1 MCRFKPRLNRL
12 CFFFFFSVCLFAIK
26 QALSEGSHRNRSCY
40 TDMQNMVR
48 SFSPTQVDGSVY
60 QSLDTTLCIFQDNV
74 AADASWKHNMDSL
87 CAGILKLLCLRHI
100 WSVTEASQT
109 VNCLKECAFNCAFV
123 TLTTRLRRKKKK
135 KTTAFVLVMS
145 CTIELFDML
154 LLRKCICKL
163 NSTSSI
169 FVMQK

>member
-1 MCRFKPRLNRL
+1 
-12 CFFFFFSVCLFAIK
+12 
-26 QALSEGSHRNRSCY
+26 
-40 TDMQNMVR
+40 
-48 SFSPTQVDGSVY
+48 
-60 QSLDTTLCIFQDNV
+60 
-74 AADASWKHNMDSL
+74 MD
-87 CAGILKLLCLRHI
+87 
-100 WSVTEASQT
+100 VSQT

-123 TLTTRLRRKKKK
+123 TFYHTFKTKRKKR
-135 KTTAFVLVMS
+135 TAFVLVVS